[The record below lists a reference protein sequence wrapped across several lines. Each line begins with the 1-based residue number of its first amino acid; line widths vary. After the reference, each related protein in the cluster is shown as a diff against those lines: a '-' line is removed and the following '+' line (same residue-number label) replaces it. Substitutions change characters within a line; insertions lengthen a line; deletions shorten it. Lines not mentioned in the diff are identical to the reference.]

1 MYDEQKIEQVRE
13 GKACIFYDK
22 RDNEFLDLQELVKYI
37 FPNDPNLPKGWT
49 NYYMKRKG
57 STVSE
62 WGNYSDNMGL
72 KEYSIKEF
80 KLTKMK
86 VELELE
92 KLKEAYSEA
101 DVSQKTLLKNLYPKE
116 VEEIAKFDGLLSA
129 DLIGSNICKRSIGDY
144 ENKGY
149 YLSTAFQWEI
159 VKDNCNVSVLIAK
172 RK

>member
-37 FPNDPNLPKGWT
+37 FPNDPSFPKGWA

-57 STVSE
+57 STITE
-62 WGNYSDNMGL
+62 WWSCINNQGL

-92 KLKEAYSEA
+92 KLKEAYSKA
-101 DVSQKTLLKNLYPKE
+101 DVSQKILLKNLYPKE
-116 VEEIAKFDGLLSA
+116 VGEIDKFEGLLSA
-129 DLIGSNICKRSIGDY
+129 TEISVKIWPRNDGEYI
-144 ENKGY
+144 NKGY
-149 YLSTAFQWEI
+149 YLSSNFQWEI
-159 VKDNCNVSVLIAK
+159 VKDNYNESVLIAK

>member
-80 KLTKMK
+80 KLTTMK

-92 KLKEAYSEA
+92 KLKEAYSKA

-116 VEEIAKFDGLLSA
+116 VEEIEKFEGLLSA
-129 DLIGSNICKRSIGDY
+129 TEISVEIWPRNDGEYI
-144 ENKGY
+144 NKGY
-149 YLSTAFQWEI
+149 YLSIDFQWEI
-159 VKDNCNVSVLIAK
+159 VKDQNGINVLIAK